1 MKKLFILTLIFL
13 TCGCYNYKELNDIA
27 ITSAIGIDK
36 DEEGYKVT
44 VQVINTQKSG
54 GDESSTDGTKI
65 VVYEQSG
72 KTIQEAVRYM
82 ILESPKRLY
91 PNHMQILLISEDVA
105 REGIGNTLDLLSRD
119 PEVQKDF
126 YVLVT
131 KDVSANDILK
141 TLTPLDTIV
150 SSNIQKTLKTDSNFL
165 GISELITFD
174 DLISDYLNKN
184 IEISLPSIT
193 LTGNSEESDKL
204 ENIEQ
209 SDSDAKLVISE
220 MTIFKDD
227 KLLGYLDEKQS
238 IFLSFAKGTIKNSLI
253 GFEYKDGYINV
264 ECYDVDVS
272 MDVDKS
278 NNIKISIDGKV
289 TINEVTSN
297 VDLEKNKVI
306 EKINNKLNSEIK
318 INTLKTINHIRK
330 TYNSDVFGFL
340 DLIYKNN
347 NSSYKKIKSGWYI
360 DGFKNASISIESNI
374 KVTEKGN
381 IVRVIK
387 HEE

>member
-1 MKKLFILTLIFL
+1 
-13 TCGCYNYKELNDIA
+13 
-27 ITSAIGIDK
+27 
-36 DEEGYKVT
+36 
-44 VQVINTQKSG
+44 
-54 GDESSTDGTKI
+54 
-65 VVYEQSG
+65 
-72 KTIQEAVRYM
+72 
-82 ILESPKRLY
+82 
-91 PNHMQILLISEDVA
+91 
-105 REGIGNTLDLLSRD
+105 
-119 PEVQKDF
+119 
-126 YVLVT
+126 
-131 KDVSANDILK
+131 
-141 TLTPLDTIV
+141 
-150 SSNIQKTLKTDSNFL
+150 
-165 GISELITFD
+165 
-174 DLISDYLNKN
+174 
-184 IEISLPSIT
+184 
-193 LTGNSEESDKL
+193 
-204 ENIEQ
+204 
-209 SDSDAKLVISE
+209 

-278 NNIKISIDGKV
+278 NNIKISIDGKA

-374 KVTEKGN
+374 FCSSSDCKKLGSFLSFLGFLISLNMFTDT
-381 IVRVIK
+381 IFSIIRY
-387 HEE
+387 